1 MVNGSLLTL
10 AEQVGAN
17 ALPLFLSL
25 LSIVLIFVAA
35 GWRFFHGKF
44 ISRARMKSPNA
55 VYLICNVLGVIL
67 VVGGVFIFIEIAQGI
82 SVNSWLSVIDAT
94 VANSIK
100 THTAATA
107 LHLFAVVTHF
117 GDWPVLFAIGV
128 LVTVLLWR
136 ARRKP
141 LAIGW
146 AVTLA
151 GNAVLNPMLKQFFE
165 RLRPLN
171 EHGVANALGWS
182 FPSGHASGAMVTYG
196 MLAYVAVRT
205 LPSMWQLPAVL
216 GMVSLVLTVGFSRIF
231 LQVHFASDVAAGFA
245 SGLAWLSLCILTIE
259 LIEHYRRIK
268 RSSQR

>member
-1 MVNGSLLTL
+1 MVNDPLLTL

-17 ALPLFLSL
+17 ALPLFLTL
-25 LSIVLIFVAA
+25 LSMVVIFVTV
-35 GWRFFHGKF
+35 GWRLFHGKS

-55 VYLICNVLGVIL
+55 VYLICNVLGLIL
-67 VVGGVFIFIEIAQGI
+67 VIGGVFIFIEIAQGI
-82 SVNSWLSVIDAT
+82 FVNSWLFVIDAT
-94 VANSIK
+94 LANSIK

-107 LHLFAVVTHF
+107 LHLFAAVTHF
-117 GDWPVLFAIGV
+117 GDRSVLFAIGV
-128 LVTVLLWR
+128 LVTVLLWH

-205 LPSMWQLPAVL
+205 LPSM
-216 GMVSLVLTVGFSRIF
+216 
-231 LQVHFASDVAAGFA
+231 
-245 SGLAWLSLCILTIE
+245 
-259 LIEHYRRIK
+259 
-268 RSSQR
+268 

>member
-1 MVNGSLLTL
+1 MVNDPLLTL
-10 AEQVGAN
+10 AEQMGAN
-17 ALPLFLSL
+17 ALPLFLTL
-25 LSIVLIFVAA
+25 LPMVLIFVAA
-35 GWRFFHGKF
+35 GWRFIHGKF

-55 VYLICNVLGVIL
+55 VYWICNVLGLIW
-67 VVGGVFIFIEIAQGI
+67 VVGGVFIFIEIAQAI

-117 GDWPVLFAIGV
+117 GDSPVLFAMGF
-128 LVTVLLWR
+128 LVIVLLWR
-136 ARRKP
+136 ARHRP

-151 GNAVLNPMLKQFFE
+151 GNAVLNPMLKQFFQ

-259 LIEHYRRIK
+259 LVEHYRPIN
-268 RSSQR
+268 